1 MSESVSSTS
10 AIPPSAIVAVIRRPD
25 LWSTAIKAG
34 LSMAPSGWWRRRPF
48 LPLPDQ
54 GWMHFRLET
63 AYGGDAP
70 GPMQAEELTTWLEW
84 KRDAAL

>member
-1 MSESVSSTS
+1 
-10 AIPPSAIVAVIRRPD
+10 
-25 LWSTAIKAG
+25 
-34 LSMAPSGWWRRRPF
+34 MAPSGWWRRRPF